1 MDALDELRSE
11 RWHKAND
18 KVRDLSK
25 NKPKTK
31 KGRPKSDDKA
41 ATAVKAAKAEASDI
55 KNSRFALV
63 FISDGASYGK
73 TGEGFIRINLACLR
87 DMVLDG
93 MGRLKKGVD
102 LSES

>member
-31 KGRPKSDDKA
+31 GRPKSDGKA
-41 ATAVKAAKAEASDI
+41 AADVKAAKAEASDYFQLHAFRSVI
-55 KNSRFALV
+55 
-63 FISDGASYGK
+63 
-73 TGEGFIRINLACLR
+73 
-87 DMVLDG
+87 
-93 MGRLKKGVD
+93 
-102 LSES
+102 

>member
-31 KGRPKSDDKA
+31 GRPKSDDKTA
-41 ATAVKAAKAEASDI
+41 AAVKAAKAEASEI

-73 TGEGFIRINLACLR
+73 TGEGFIRINLARPR